1 MALAD
6 CGYGNC
12 THQNHQEGKWRPVK
26 RGTGCGANGD
36 ERQGLRV
43 GTFVGNP
50 VGYTRSA
57 SEDHEQKSIDA
68 GRPNLFVRNPVPS
81 KKEWDAVQ
89 ALHPKLLLCSVP
101 CAAGLSASDTAAFA
115 ELMADLTFAGG
126 PHDPLYLQIQKFH
139 RAKLADH
146 LAAGK
151 AEKDFKCRIIKRL
164 LDKIIMPANWLMYRL
179 DPNGKRSV
187 TEVHT
192 ALQPYFRDYQA
203 FMRQHETGTAF
214 AARVARWDL
223 EEYLDVMD
231 TAVVVTRIDTKKEEL
246 WGDLYFKCSCKPCFV
261 RGCCRESVIWSM
273 VLNPKLVI
281 PPKYAKLEPGE
292 RKRKG
297 RPTEKRVAKLKEA
310 QADLDARPFV
320 DKAAPRV
327 SSTHPLHSI

>member
-1 MALAD
+1 MWDKMDTFLRTKDSARTADWWKRYWRGPWTLAD

-36 ERQGLRV
+36 ERQGL
-43 GTFVGNP
+43 GTFVGNL

-57 SEDHEQKSIDA
+57 SEDHEQKLIEA

-89 ALHPKLLLCSVP
+89 ALHPKILLCSVP
-101 CAAGLSASDTAAFA
+101 CG
-115 ELMADLTFAGG
+115 
-126 PHDPLYLQIQKFH
+126 
-139 RAKLADH
+139 
-146 LAAGK
+146 
-151 AEKDFKCRIIKRL
+151 RI
-164 LDKIIMPANWLMYRL
+164 
-179 DPNGKRSV
+179 
-187 TEVHT
+187 
-192 ALQPYFRDYQA
+192 
-203 FMRQHETGTAF
+203 
-214 AARVARWDL
+214 ARWDL

-231 TAVVVTRIDTKKEEL
+231 TAVLVTRIDTKTEEL
-246 WGDLYFKCSCKPCFV
+246 WGDLYFKCSCKTCFV

-281 PPKYAKLEPGE
+281 NPKYAKLEPGE

-310 QADLDARPFV
+310 QAEVDARPFV

-327 SSTHPLHSI
+327 SSTHTLYSI